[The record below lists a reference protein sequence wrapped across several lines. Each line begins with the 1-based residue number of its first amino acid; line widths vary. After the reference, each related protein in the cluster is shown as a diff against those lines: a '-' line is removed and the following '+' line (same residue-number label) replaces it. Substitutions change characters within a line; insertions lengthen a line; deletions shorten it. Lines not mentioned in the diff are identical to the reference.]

1 MRYSSIAIV
10 LTIAGIFVH
19 PESDTFAENSPAV
32 TSIPECQILLV
43 DHPLLAS
50 GQSGIVARVYVREG
64 DRITK
69 GQLLAELDASVPK
82 ATLAV
87 ATKQT
92 ENDVNI
98 RYAQAAADVALAEY
112 EAAQESNR
120 IQPNTF
126 RRIEMRKLR
135 LEEERSRLETEVSI
149 HEFELNELRRD
160 EAAALVRSYR
170 IVAPIDGVV
179 SGVFK
184 SPGEAVQ
191 VGEAMLQCHSTEKVH
206 IEAFVEIPVLRSLK
220 KGQQVNIIPEIP
232 NPAIDSEK
240 PNVKGT
246 VFFIGVLAE
255 VNTVRVL
262 VEVDNQNGLLLA
274 GTDAVIEVPVD

>member
-1 MRYSSIAIV
+1 MKYSFIAIV
-10 LTIAGIFVH
+10 LTGAGIFVLAGS
-19 PESDTFAENSPAV
+19 PTFAENGPAV
-32 TSIPECQILLV
+32 TKIPECQILLA
-43 DHPLLAS
+43 DNPLLAS
-50 GQSGIVARVYVREG
+50 GQSGIVAKVYVREG
-64 DRITK
+64 DRIRR

-92 ENDVNI
+92 ENDVNV

-135 LEEERSRLETEVSI
+135 LEQERSRLETEVSV

-170 IVAPIDGVV
+170 IVAPIDGIV

-191 VGEAMLQCHSTEKVH
+191 VGEAMLQCHSTEKIHV
-206 IEAFVEIPVLRSLK
+206 EAFVEIPVLSSLR
-220 KGQQVNIIPEIP
+220 KGQQVNVVPEIP
-232 NPAIDSEK
+232 NPAVESARTD
-240 PNVKGT
+240 VDGT

-262 VEVDNQNGLLLA
+262 VEVDNRDGLLLA
-274 GTDAVIEVPVD
+274 GTDAVIEVPAD